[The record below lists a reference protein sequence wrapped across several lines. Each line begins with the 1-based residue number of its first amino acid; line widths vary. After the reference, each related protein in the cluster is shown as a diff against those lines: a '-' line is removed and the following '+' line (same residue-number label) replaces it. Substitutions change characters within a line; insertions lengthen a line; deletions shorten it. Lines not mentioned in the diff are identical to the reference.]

1 MASFEDLVALTQA
14 TSAGKQA
21 GLSNNQAFAQ
31 AVQARNQGNLAQ
43 YTKNATGSVGIT
55 NTGIGTLYADR
66 SEADQAAQHR
76 QKIWG
81 IINGTADRSEYDTIM
96 AQAQGIN
103 NKLKKY
109 DYQGDRE
116 EADAVSVAKQR
127 NAEMAKRTQP
137 SFSQYADRSEYDAM
151 QSNKQALEKK
161 LDEVNNS
168 LAYAVTVDE
177 NDALQAQRKDIL
189 DRLNKIKETER
200 ANRLYDREAKG
211 REYSSMRNNND
222 FALYSGIGMGMGYK
236 DNGGYSVSG
245 NKVNFANEYRDV
257 IEKEYAAPHIVHR
270 YSGTNNIWNLT
281 PDEKQTYYYIL
292 AKEGEEKA
300 DEFLDWMQ
308 DTLNYRSAEK
318 VANDIERDSG
328 ASRVAR
334 EIAAGLVSGNTSAL
348 SGIGQNLQ
356 SDARATSSDEFLQQM
371 IQQNIAKRTGT
382 ENGGYSLEG
391 IASSAANTIGNMIP
405 SMAIGTLNPA
415 AGAVTMGLSAKGN
428 TYKQVLD
435 EGYSKAQ
442 AEAVSI
448 PTGIAEAALQYAL
461 GGISSLGG
469 KVTNQA
475 VEKATSKIS
484 NGLARSLVR
493 LGISNLDEVTEEL
506 IQNKIGT
513 VLRNGILG
521 ENESLSWNDDD
532 WDTVLMTIVT
542 TTLLNA
548 PSAIGSSLSGV
559 QNVQGLNQQSTEQ
572 TSLKNDAA
580 PQNTQQSASDIP
592 GNIQTPPAVQN
603 APVASPSLFN
613 TQSNDNSYTGKK
625 SSYYSGRYSLAYG
638 AESAADIR
646 RETSKFKNVVAGIDT
661 SVKDFFHK
669 WSNGRKSH
677 LGDKLEKLYLGEI
690 TDEARAVLSNLLGY
704 EVTSTDYI
712 LSNDGVKHIL
722 DEHGDPNKE
731 IKNGNL
737 PITDSVLESLPDV
750 IANPDDISLGHKET
764 RGDRIGIVF
773 KKNLPDGTA
782 VYVQF
787 DNTGRGNIEGKTLYV
802 KPATTPGVN
811 ADASAN
817 TFTSETAGPVAQT
830 GANQTSHVVNDNTG
844 APSLNISIP
853 NSGQNVNGNLLER
866 GFSENIRT
874 DAAMEEEV
882 RAAFETDPSLYQQQS
897 NSDTFA
903 KAKEIYNKGTYE
915 ATRQLNDAIS
925 KAKAGSK
932 LPVEMIPLSRLV
944 ANDLAKQG
952 KVQEARDMLADIA
965 TELTY
970 YGQASQAA
978 RILRDSDPM
987 TQATAIERMV
997 SRLNSELTKGQ
1008 RRKNKALGRNAEGDI
1023 VVNQYL
1029 LQQYVKETDPAV
1041 KDQILSEMQQ
1051 DIADQIPATFS
1062 EKFTAMRYLNMLGN
1076 LKTQG
1081 RNIIGNTAM
1090 LGVTK
1095 SKNLVKASIE
1105 GLASA
1110 VTGGKYERTTSFY
1123 VNSELRKEANA
1134 DADLMMDVL
1143 SGQGKYSDANRV
1155 SNKDIQDIR
1164 KIFDSEFLEKYR
1176 KLTNWAMET
1185 GDRVFLKAT
1194 YSDALGGWLQAHGI
1208 NSISEATPEQL
1219 SKARAFAIKEAQE
1232 ATFRD
1237 SNAISDWVS
1246 SIGRSKSSPAAVKFV
1261 SEGIAPFRKTPANVA
1276 VRAVEYSP
1284 LGLAETIVKLFQTKS
1299 GKANATDVINSLS
1312 KNIIGSALFRAG
1324 MLAASAGFARG
1335 TEDDEELDQFQK
1347 MHGAQDYS
1355 IKLRINGEDTY
1366 ISLSQF
1372 APAAVPF
1379 FIGVEFSNALQSEG
1393 NFVDKLPKIIGAVSG
1408 PMLEMSMLGGIN
1420 DALSNLST
1428 YGNTSSGLPMLFVNS
1443 AISYLT
1449 QGLTSTFLGQL
1460 EQANEEY
1467 RQTTYTDKNSIIPTW
1482 MQYPLGKAAAKTPGI
1497 DYNQQDYI
1505 DAWGRRQ
1512 SNGNALQRFMN
1523 ATVNPTYYS
1532 AERGTSV
1539 DDELERLYSENK
1551 NVEGFPNV
1559 LPDKASRSTEYTKGK
1574 TMTPEEYQ
1582 QYSIDRGQMSLE
1594 LIQDFMSGNDYQS
1607 LTDQQRAEVISNLYS
1622 LAADRA
1628 MKKVKTSNGV
1638 EYTGDLDDEASLSDI
1653 PAYYSYS
1660 TIMREAAFGKPTTD
1674 WQSVMKMMQNFTSLP
1689 DDVKTEL
1696 KGKSDMHLKAV
1707 EYATNNGLSPE
1718 DWYSTYDVIK
1728 DAKVSTGSEAQL
1740 VSAIAINGTNKNL
1753 SDSDKLKMLQ
1763 SQLPLAKDGKIPTIV
1778 RRYDVAMNSFGI
1790 SFDDWTK
1797 FETELKDADSTSKW
1811 AIRSAAQSVGVN
1823 PDNAVEIYKTLYDDP
1838 KYTAQVNEEF
1848 LYLNPVDESGEVEP
1862 MSFTEYY
1869 NSFNEDQTPQETTTG
1884 FTPGMTP
1891 GMTENDYQ
1899 KLMRMSRG

>member
-1 MASFEDLVALTQA
+1 MPGSDFEARYSQYLANLNSGMSSEQAAS
-14 TSAGKQA
+14 
-21 GLSNNQAFAQ
+21 
-31 AVQARNQGNLAQ
+31 AVKTGQGNVSSVSGG
-43 YTKNATGSVGIT
+43 NTGT
-55 NTGIGTLYADR
+55 RTTGIGTLYADR
-66 SEADQAAQHR
+66 SEADQAAQQR
-76 QKIWG
+76 QKIWS

-96 AQAQGIN
+96 AQAQGISN
-103 NKLKKY
+103 QFKKY
-109 DYQGDRE
+109 GYQSDRE
-116 EADAVSVAKQR
+116 EADAVAVAKQR
-127 NAEMAKRTQP
+127 NAEMTKRTQP
-137 SFSQYADRSEYDAM
+137 SFSMYADRSEYDAM
-151 QSNKQALEKK
+151 QSEKQSLEKK

-189 DRLNKIKETER
+189 DRLHEIDRLSGETLKSYDARER
-200 ANRLYDREAKG
+200 AGNVVTGATDSTASSYVNLMGTAAGVGNTLNEASRVEDRMVASSDYAGWATDELTAGNIAGSISYEEMEENEQRRREEEQRLYDIADSLS
-211 REYSSMRNNND
+211 YSS
-222 FALYSGIGMGMGYK
+222 A
-236 DNGGYSVSG
+236 
-245 NKVNFANEYRDV
+245 
-257 IEKEYAAPHIVHR
+257 EKTAA
-270 YSGTNNIWNLT
+270 
-281 PDEKQTYYYIL
+281 
-292 AKEGEEKA
+292 AKEGLGTVGKFGVDLTQQFIQQGIDAGGRLLGLGMLPFFARAAGGAMGEARQAGASSSQQLLYGFTVGGIEAAIEKVSGSNKLFGKGVLDKAILGLA
-300 DEFLDWMQ
+300 DKA
-308 DTLNYRSAEK
+308 NSPAVRSA
-318 VANDIERDSG
+318 VQI
-328 ASRVAR
+328 
-334 EIAAGLVSGNTSAL
+334 L
-348 SGIGQNLQ
+348 
-356 SDARATSSDEFLQQM
+356 
-371 IQQNIAKRTGT
+371 
-382 ENGGYSLEG
+382 
-391 IASSAANTIGNMIP
+391 
-405 SMAIGTLNPA
+405 
-415 AGAVTMGLSAKGN
+415 
-428 TYKQVLD
+428 
-435 EGYSKAQ
+435 
-442 AEAVSI
+442 
-448 PTGIAEAALQYAL
+448 L
-461 GGISSLGG
+461 GGISEGG
-469 KVTNQA
+469 
-475 VEKATSKIS
+475 E
-484 NGLARSLVR
+484 
-493 LGISNLDEVTEEL
+493 EVLSDILNPFAQL
-506 IQNKIGT
+506 IYN
-513 VLRNGILG
+513 
-521 ENESLSWNDDD
+521 
-532 WDTVLMTIVT
+532 
-542 TTLLNA
+542 
-548 PSAIGSSLSGV
+548 
-559 QNVQGLNQQSTEQ
+559 
-572 TSLKNDAA
+572 NDAVA
-580 PQNTQQSASDIP
+580 ETWENRDEYKVQMLQDFLIGAAMGLVGEGVSSGANAISQNTQQSASDIP
-592 GNIQTPPAVQN
+592 GNIKTPPAVQN
-603 APVASPSLFN
+603 APVASPALFN
-613 TQSNDNSYTGKK
+613 TQSNGVVNTTQQIS
-625 SSYYSGRYSLAYG
+625 AYNN
-638 AESAADIR
+638 ANAA
-646 RETSKFKNVVAGIDT
+646 
-661 SVKDFFHK
+661 
-669 WSNGRKSH
+669 
-677 LGDKLEKLYLGEI
+677 
-690 TDEARAVLSNLLGY
+690 
-704 EVTSTDYI
+704 
-712 LSNDGVKHIL
+712 
-722 DEHGDPNKE
+722 
-731 IKNGNL
+731 
-737 PITDSVLESLPDV
+737 
-750 IANPDDISLGHKET
+750 
-764 RGDRIGIVF
+764 
-773 KKNLPDGTA
+773 
-782 VYVQF
+782 Q
-787 DNTGRGNIEGKTLYV
+787 
-802 KPATTPGVN
+802 
-811 ADASAN
+811 
-817 TFTSETAGPVAQT
+817 
-830 GANQTSHVVNDNTG
+830 NQTQYS
-844 APSLNISIP
+844 
-853 NSGQNVNGNLLER
+853 NSDQNVNGNLRER

-897 NSDTFA
+897 NSDTLA
-903 KAKEIYNKGTYE
+903 KAQEIYNKGTYE

-952 KVQEARDMLADIA
+952 KVQEARDLLADIA

-987 TQATAIERMV
+987 TQATAIERLV
-997 SRLNSELTKGQ
+997 SRLNDDLTRGQKTKNIKRGLSETG
-1008 RRKNKALGRNAEGDI
+1008 EI
-1023 VVNQYL
+1023 VLNQDL
-1029 LQQYVKETDPAV
+1029 LNEYVKETDPAV

-1090 LGVTK
+1090 LCVTK

-1155 SNKDIQDIR
+1155 SNKDIQDKR
-1164 KIFDSEFLEKYR
+1164 RIFDSKFLEGYR
-1176 KLTNWAMET
+1176 NLTNWAMET

-1219 SKARAFAIKEAQE
+1219 SKARAFAMKEAQE

-1246 SIGRSKSSPAAVKFV
+1246 SIGRSKSSPAAVKII

-1276 VRAVEYSP
+1276 IRSVEYSP
-1284 LGLAETIVKLFQTKS
+1284 LGLAETIVKLFQIKS
-1299 GKANATDVINSLS
+1299 GKANATDIINSIS
-1312 KNIIGSALFRAG
+1312 KNIIGSALFAAG
-1324 MLAASAGFARG
+1324 MLVHSAGFARG

-1347 MHGAQDYS
+1347 MQGAQDYS
-1355 IKLRINGEDTY
+1355 IKLRINGNDTY

-1482 MQYPLGKAAAKTPGI
+1482 LQYPLGKAAAKTPGI

-1512 SNGNALQRFMN
+1512 SNGNALQRFLN

-1551 NVEGFPNV
+1551 NVDGFPNV
-1559 LPDKASRSTEYTKGK
+1559 LPDKAARSTEYTKGK
-1574 TMTPEEYQ
+1574 TLTPEEYQ

-1594 LIQDFMSGNDYQS
+1594 LIQDFMSSNDYQL

-1628 MKKVKTSNGV
+1628 MKKVKTSNGI

-1689 DDVKTEL
+1689 DDVKTAL

-1728 DAKVSTGSEAQL
+1728 DAKVSTGSEAQ
-1740 VSAIAINGTNKNL
+1740 VVAAIAINGTNKNL
-1753 SDSDKLKMLQ
+1753 SDSEKLMMLQ
-1763 SQLPLAKDGKIPTIV
+1763 SQLPLAKDGSIPTIV
-1778 RRYDVAMNSFGI
+1778 RRYDVAMNSYGI

-1797 FETELKDADSTSKW
+1797 LETALKDADSTSKW
-1811 AIRSAAQSVGVN
+1811 AIRSAAQSVGIN
-1823 PDNAVEIYKTLYDDP
+1823 PDDAVKIYKTLYSDP
-1838 KYTAQVNEEF
+1838 NYTAQVNEEF

-1899 KLMRMSRG
+1899 KLMRMARG

>member
-1 MASFEDLVALTQA
+1 MPGSDFEARYSQYLANLNSGMNSEQAAS
-14 TSAGKQA
+14 
-21 GLSNNQAFAQ
+21 
-31 AVQARNQGNLAQ
+31 AVKTGQGNVSSRSGV
-43 YTKNATGSVGIT
+43 NSGT

-66 SEADQAAQHR
+66 SEADHAAQQR

-96 AQAQGIN
+96 AQAQGIGN
-103 NKLKKY
+103 QLKKY
-109 DYQGDRE
+109 GYQGDRE
-116 EADAVSVAKQR
+116 EADAVAVAKQR

-137 SFSQYADRSEYDAM
+137 SFSMYADRSEYDAM
-151 QSNKQALEKK
+151 QSEKQSLENKLEEINNAL
-161 LDEVNNS
+161 S
-168 LAYAVTVDE
+168 YAVTIDE
-177 NDALQAQRKDIL
+177 NDALQEQRKDIL
-189 DRLNKIKETER
+189 DRLHEIDRLSGETLKSYDARER
-200 ANRLYDREAKG
+200 AGNVVTGATDSTASSYVNLMGTGAGVGNTLNEASSVEDRKVSSSDYAGWATDELTAGNIAGSISYGEMKENEQRRRDEEQRLYD
-211 REYSSMRNNND
+211 
-222 FALYSGIGMGMGYK
+222 I
-236 DNGGYSVSG
+236 
-245 NKVNFANEYRDV
+245 
-257 IEKEYAAPHIVHR
+257 
-270 YSGTNNIWNLT
+270 
-281 PDEKQTYYYIL
+281 
-292 AKEGEEKA
+292 A
-300 DEFLDWMQ
+300 DSLS
-308 DTLNYRSAEK
+308 YRSAEK
-318 VANDIERDSG
+318 TAAAKEGLGTVGKFGVDLTQQFIQQGIDAGGRLLGLGMLPFFARAAGGAMGEARQAG
-328 ASRVAR
+328 ASSGQQLLYGITVGGI
-334 EIAAGLVSGNTSAL
+334 EAAIEKVSGSNKL
-348 SGIGQNLQ
+348 FG
-356 SDARATSSDEFLQQM
+356 
-371 IQQNIAKRTGT
+371 
-382 ENGGYSLEG
+382 
-391 IASSAANTIGNMIP
+391 
-405 SMAIGTLNPA
+405 
-415 AGAVTMGLSAKGN
+415 KG
-428 TYKQVLD
+428 VLD
-435 EGYSKAQ
+435 KAILGL
-442 AEAVSI
+442 ADKAKSPAVRTAVQI
-448 PTGIAEAALQYAL
+448 LL
-461 GGISSLGG
+461 GGISEGG
-469 KVTNQA
+469 EEVLSDILNPFAQLIYNNDAVAETWENRDEYKVQMLQDFLIGA
-475 VEKATSKIS
+475 AM
-484 NGLARSLVR
+484 GLV
-493 LGISNLDEVTEEL
+493 
-506 IQNKIGT
+506 
-513 VLRNGILG
+513 G
-521 ENESLSWNDDD
+521 EGASSGVN
-532 WDTVLMTIVT
+532 TIVQNT
-542 TTLLNA
+542 QQNTLN
-548 PSAIGSSLSGV
+548 P
-559 QNVQGLNQQSTEQ
+559 TEQ
-572 TSLKNDAA
+572 TSLQNDSA
-580 PQNTQQSASDIP
+580 PQNTKQSASDIP
-592 GNIQTPPAVQN
+592 GNIQAPPAEQS

-613 TQSNDNSYTGKK
+613 TQANGVVNTTQQ
-625 SSYYSGRYSLAYG
+625 SSAYNN
-638 AESAADIR
+638 ANAA
-646 RETSKFKNVVAGIDT
+646 
-661 SVKDFFHK
+661 
-669 WSNGRKSH
+669 
-677 LGDKLEKLYLGEI
+677 
-690 TDEARAVLSNLLGY
+690 
-704 EVTSTDYI
+704 
-712 LSNDGVKHIL
+712 
-722 DEHGDPNKE
+722 
-731 IKNGNL
+731 
-737 PITDSVLESLPDV
+737 
-750 IANPDDISLGHKET
+750 
-764 RGDRIGIVF
+764 
-773 KKNLPDGTA
+773 
-782 VYVQF
+782 Q
-787 DNTGRGNIEGKTLYV
+787 
-802 KPATTPGVN
+802 
-811 ADASAN
+811 
-817 TFTSETAGPVAQT
+817 
-830 GANQTSHVVNDNTG
+830 NQTQYS
-844 APSLNISIP
+844 
-853 NSGQNVNGNLLER
+853 NSGQNVNGNFRER

-897 NSDTFA
+897 NADTLA
-903 KAKEIYNKGTYE
+903 KAQEIYNKGTYE
-915 ATRQLNDAIS
+915 ASKQIRDAIAN
-925 KAKAGSK
+925 AKKGFK

-944 ANDLAKQG
+944 ANDLAQQG

-987 TQATAIERMV
+987 TQATAIERLV
-997 SRLNSELTKGQ
+997 SRLNDDLTRGQKTKNIKRGLSETG
-1008 RRKNKALGRNAEGDI
+1008 EI
-1023 VVNQYL
+1023 VLNQDL
-1029 LQQYVKETDPAV
+1029 LNEYVKETDPAV

-1110 VTGGKYERTTSFY
+1110 VSGGKYERTTSFY

-1155 SNKDIQDIR
+1155 SNKDIQDKR
-1164 KIFDSEFLEKYR
+1164 RIFDSKFLERYR
-1176 KLTNWAMET
+1176 NLTNWAMET

-1219 SKARAFAIKEAQE
+1219 SKARAFAMKEAQE

-1237 SNAISDWVS
+1237 SNSISDWVS
-1246 SIGRSKSSPAAVKFV
+1246 NFGRSKTTKAPFRVI

-1284 LGLAETIVKLFQTKS
+1284 LGLAETIVKLFQIKS
-1299 GKANATDVINSLS
+1299 GKANATDIINSIS
-1312 KNIIGSALFRAG
+1312 KNIIGSALFAAG
-1324 MLAASAGFARG
+1324 MLVHSAGFARG

-1347 MHGAQDYS
+1347 MQGAQDYS

-1366 ISLSQF
+1366 VSLSQF

-1482 MQYPLGKAAAKTPGI
+1482 LQYPLGKAAAKTPGI

-1505 DAWGRRQ
+1505 DAWGRMQ
-1512 SNGNALQRFMN
+1512 SNGNALQRFLN

-1532 AERGTSV
+1532 AERSTSV
-1539 DDELERLYSENK
+1539 DAELERLYSENK

-1559 LPDKASRSTEYTKGK
+1559 LPDKAARSTEYTKGK
-1574 TMTPEEYQ
+1574 TLSPEEYQ

-1594 LIQDFMSGNDYQS
+1594 LIQDFMSSNDYQS

-1628 MKKVKTSNGV
+1628 MKKVKTSNGI

-1660 TIMREAAFGKPTTD
+1660 TIMREASFGKPTTD

-1689 DDVKTEL
+1689 DDVKEAL
-1696 KGKSDMHLKAV
+1696 KEKSDMHLKAV

-1718 DWYSTYDVIK
+1718 DWYSTYEVIK

-1763 SQLPLAKDGKIPTIV
+1763 SQLPLAKDGSIPTIV

-1790 SFDDWTK
+1790 SFDEWTK
-1797 FETELKDADSTSKW
+1797 FETELKEAGSTGKW
-1811 AIRSAAQSVGVN
+1811 TIRSVAQSVGVN
-1823 PDNAVEIYKTLYDDP
+1823 PDNAVKIYKTLYDDP

-1862 MSFTEYY
+1862 MSFSEYY
-1869 NSFNEDQTPQETTTG
+1869 NSFNEDQAPQETTTG

-1899 KLMRMSRG
+1899 KLMRMARG

>member
-1 MASFEDLVALTQA
+1 MAGNDFEARLSQYISNLNSGMNSEQA
-14 TSAGKQA
+14 ASAVRSGGTGNANGGSTNTNKSSISS
-21 GLSNNQAFAQ
+21 LSQQ
-31 AVQARNQGNLAQ
+31 NLAF
-43 YTKNATGSVGIT
+43 TKPLS
-55 NTGIGTLYADR
+55 
-66 SEADQAAQHR
+66 S
-76 QKIWG
+76 
-81 IINGTADRSEYDTIM
+81 
-96 AQAQGIN
+96 IN
-103 NKLKKY
+103 NLKLYRENQQKTSVERA
-109 DYQGDRE
+109 GDIV
-116 EADAVSVAKQR
+116 DDKQ
-127 NAEMAKRTQP
+127 T
-137 SFSQYADRSEYDAM
+137 
-151 QSNKQALEKK
+151 LEKK
-161 LDEVNNS
+161 LDEVNNA
-168 LAYAVTVDE
+168 LAYAWTIEE

-189 DRLNKIKETER
+189 DQLHEIDRLSGETLKSYDARER
-200 ANRLYDREAKG
+200 AGNVVTGATDSTASSYVNLMGTAAGVGNTLNEASRVEDRMVASSDYAGWATDELTAGNIAGSISYEEMEENEQRRREEEQRLYD
-211 REYSSMRNNND
+211 
-222 FALYSGIGMGMGYK
+222 I
-236 DNGGYSVSG
+236 
-245 NKVNFANEYRDV
+245 
-257 IEKEYAAPHIVHR
+257 
-270 YSGTNNIWNLT
+270 
-281 PDEKQTYYYIL
+281 
-292 AKEGEEKA
+292 A
-300 DEFLDWMQ
+300 DSLS
-308 DTLNYRSAEK
+308 YRSAEK
-318 VANDIERDSG
+318 T
-328 ASRVAR
+328 
-334 EIAAGLVSGNTSAL
+334 AAAKEGLGTVGKFGVDLTQQFIQQ
-348 SGIGQNLQ
+348 GIDAGGRLLGLGMLPFF
-356 SDARATSSDEFLQQM
+356 ARAT
-371 IQQNIAKRTGT
+371 
-382 ENGGYSLEG
+382 GGAMGEARQAG
-391 IASSAANTIGNMIP
+391 ASSGQQLLYGFTVGGIEAAIEKVSGSNKLFG
-405 SMAIGTLNPA
+405 
-415 AGAVTMGLSAKGN
+415 KG
-428 TYKQVLD
+428 VLD
-435 EGYSKAQ
+435 KAILGL
-442 AEAVSI
+442 ADKAKSPAVRSAVQI
-448 PTGIAEAALQYAL
+448 LL
-461 GGISSLGG
+461 GGISEGG
-469 KVTNQA
+469 EGVLSDILNPFAKLIYDNNALAETWADRDEYKVQMLQDFLIGA
-475 VEKATSKIS
+475 AM
-484 NGLARSLVR
+484 GLV
-493 LGISNLDEVTEEL
+493 
-506 IQNKIGT
+506 
-513 VLRNGILG
+513 G
-521 ENESLSWNDDD
+521 EGVS
-532 WDTVLMTIVT
+532 
-542 TTLLNA
+542 
-548 PSAIGSSLSGV
+548 SGV
-559 QNVQGLNQQSTEQ
+559 NAIAQNTQQNTINPTEKTSLQNVAS
-572 TSLKNDAA
+572 

-592 GNIQTPPAVQN
+592 GNIQTPPAEQN
-603 APVASPSLFN
+603 AHVVSPALFN
-613 TQSNDNSYTGKK
+613 TQSNAAAEVQKNTAQEAAETTAVDDNPNTHTPEQMASIEEYKNSVDTSMVNYIERVRNGEKL
-625 SSYYSGRYSLAYG
+625 SPYNVAPVTNRA
-638 AESAADIR
+638 AADILR
-646 RETSKFKNVVAGIDT
+646 LTGKMTYGNTVVLDKNGVDHIDKRHGGEKGSADATMKNAEDIARIGYVLNNYDDAYLSKERAKG
-661 SVKDFFHK
+661 
-669 WSNGRKSH
+669 
-677 LGDKLEKLYLGEI
+677 YLGSDGKTAPKVVFVKKIDGTYIAVEAVCDTKSKKNYI
-690 TDEARAVLSNLLGY
+690 VSAFISSTGTDRLKIAEPQQTSNTLENQSP
-704 EVTSTDYI
+704 EVYVRNANAENSATST
-712 LSNDGVKHIL
+712 
-722 DEHGDPNKE
+722 
-731 IKNGNL
+731 
-737 PITDSVLESLPDV
+737 
-750 IANPDDISLGHKET
+750 
-764 RGDRIGIVF
+764 
-773 KKNLPDGTA
+773 
-782 VYVQF
+782 
-787 DNTGRGNIEGKTLYV
+787 
-802 KPATTPGVN
+802 
-811 ADASAN
+811 
-817 TFTSETAGPVAQT
+817 
-830 GANQTSHVVNDNTG
+830 
-844 APSLNISIP
+844 IP
-853 NSGQNVNGNLLER
+853 NSGQNVNGNFRER

-897 NSDTFA
+897 NSDTLA
-903 KAKEIYNKGTYE
+903 KAQEIYSKGTYE
-915 ATRQLNDAIS
+915 ASKQIRDAIAN
-925 KAKAGSK
+925 AKKGFK

-944 ANDLAKQG
+944 ANDLAQQG

-987 TQATAIERMV
+987 TQATAIERLV
-997 SRLNSELTKGQ
+997 SRLNDDLTRGQKTKNINRGLSETG
-1008 RRKNKALGRNAEGDI
+1008 EI
-1023 VVNQYL
+1023 VLNQNL
-1029 LQQYVKETDPAV
+1029 LNEYVKETDPAV

-1051 DIADQIPATFS
+1051 DIADQIPATFV

-1134 DADLMMDVL
+1134 DADLMMDEL

-1155 SNKDIQDIR
+1155 SNKDIQDKR
-1164 KIFDSEFLEKYR
+1164 RIFDLEFLEKYR

-1219 SKARAFAIKEAQE
+1219 SKARAFAMKEAQE

-1246 SIGRSKSSPAAVKFV
+1246 NFGRSKTTKAPFRVI

-1284 LGLAETIVKLFQTKS
+1284 LGVAETIVKGIQTKS

-1312 KNIIGSALFRAG
+1312 KNIIGSALFAAG
-1324 MLAASAGFARG
+1324 MLVYSAGFARG

-1347 MHGAQDYS
+1347 MQGAQDYS

-1366 ISLSQF
+1366 VSLSQF

-1443 AISYLT
+1443 TISYLT
-1449 QGLTSTFLGQL
+1449 QVLTSTFLGQL

-1482 MQYPLGKAAAKTPGI
+1482 LQYPLGKAAAKTPGI

-1512 SNGNALQRFMN
+1512 SNGNALQRFLN

-1539 DDELERLYSENK
+1539 DAELERLYSENK

-1559 LPDKASRSTEYTKGK
+1559 LPDKAARSTEYTKGN
-1574 TMTPEEYQ
+1574 TLTPEEYQ

-1594 LIQDFMSGNDYQS
+1594 LIQDFMSGNDYQL
-1607 LTDQQRAEVISNLYS
+1607 LTDQQRAEVINNLYS

-1689 DDVKTEL
+1689 DDVKTAL

-1718 DWYSTYDVIK
+1718 DWYKTYDVIK
-1728 DAKVSTGSEAQL
+1728 DAKVSTGSEAQ
-1740 VSAIAINGTNKNL
+1740 VVAAIAINGTNKNL
-1753 SDSDKLKMLQ
+1753 SDSDKLMMLQ
-1763 SQLPLAKDGKIPTIV
+1763 SQLPLANDGSIPTIV
-1778 RRYDVAMNSFGI
+1778 RRYDVAMNSFDI

-1797 FETELKDADSTSKW
+1797 FETSLKEAGSTGEW
-1811 AIRSAAQSVGVN
+1811 TIRSVAQSVGIN
-1823 PDNAVEIYKTLYDDP
+1823 PDDAVKIYKTLYDDP

-1869 NSFNEDQTPQETTTG
+1869 NSFNEDQTQQSQLDVQKEVPSYIKELTNLQLTNS
-1884 FTPGMTP
+1884 TPVMQIL
-1891 GMTENDYQ
+1891 DYNT
-1899 KLMRMSRG
+1899 LMSMVK

>member
-1 MASFEDLVALTQA
+1 MPGSDFEARYSQYLANLNSGMNSEQAAS
-14 TSAGKQA
+14 
-21 GLSNNQAFAQ
+21 
-31 AVQARNQGNLAQ
+31 AVKTGQGNVSS
-43 YTKNATGSVGIT
+43 GSGVNSGT

-66 SEADQAAQHR
+66 SEADHAAQQR
-76 QKIWG
+76 QKIWS

-96 AQAQGIN
+96 AQAQGIGN
-103 NKLKKY
+103 QLKKY

-116 EADAVSVAKQR
+116 EADAVAVAKQR

-151 QSNKQALEKK
+151 QSEKQSLEKK
-161 LDEVNNS
+161 LDEVNTS
-168 LAYAVTVDE
+168 LSYAATVDE
-177 NDALQAQRKDIL
+177 NDALQDQRKDIL
-189 DRLNKIKETER
+189 DRLHEIDRLSGETLKSYDSQER
-200 ANRLYDREAKG
+200 AGNVVTGATDSTASSYVNLMGTGAGVGNTLNEASRVEDRKVASSDYAGWATDELTAGNMAGSISYGKMKENEQRRRDEEQRLYD
-211 REYSSMRNNND
+211 
-222 FALYSGIGMGMGYK
+222 I
-236 DNGGYSVSG
+236 
-245 NKVNFANEYRDV
+245 
-257 IEKEYAAPHIVHR
+257 
-270 YSGTNNIWNLT
+270 
-281 PDEKQTYYYIL
+281 
-292 AKEGEEKA
+292 A
-300 DEFLDWMQ
+300 DSLS
-308 DTLNYRSAEK
+308 YRSAEK
-318 VANDIERDSG
+318 TVAAKEGLGTVGKFGVDLTQQFIQQGIDAGGRLLGLGMLPFFSRAAGGAMGEARQAG
-328 ASRVAR
+328 ASSGQQLLYGFTVGGIETAI
-334 EIAAGLVSGNTSAL
+334 EKVSGSNKL
-348 SGIGQNLQ
+348 FG
-356 SDARATSSDEFLQQM
+356 
-371 IQQNIAKRTGT
+371 
-382 ENGGYSLEG
+382 
-391 IASSAANTIGNMIP
+391 
-405 SMAIGTLNPA
+405 
-415 AGAVTMGLSAKGN
+415 KG
-428 TYKQVLD
+428 VLD
-435 EGYSKAQ
+435 KAILGL
-442 AEAVSI
+442 ADKAKSPAVRSAVQI
-448 PTGIAEAALQYAL
+448 LL
-461 GGISSLGG
+461 GGISEGG
-469 KVTNQA
+469 EEVLSDILNPFAQLIYNNDSVAETWENRDEYKVQMLQDFLIGA
-475 VEKATSKIS
+475 AM
-484 NGLARSLVR
+484 GLV
-493 LGISNLDEVTEEL
+493 
-506 IQNKIGT
+506 
-513 VLRNGILG
+513 G
-521 ENESLSWNDDD
+521 EGAS
-532 WDTVLMTIVT
+532 
-542 TTLLNA
+542 
-548 PSAIGSSLSGV
+548 SGV
-559 QNVQGLNQQSTEQ
+559 DAIAQNTQQNTINPTEQ
-572 TSLKNDAA
+572 TSLQNDAA
-580 PQNTQQSASDIP
+580 PQNTQHSASNIP

-603 APVASPSLFN
+603 APTASPALFN
-613 TQSNDNSYTGKK
+613 TQANSVVNTTQQ
-625 SSYYSGRYSLAYG
+625 SPAYNN
-638 AESAADIR
+638 ENAA
-646 RETSKFKNVVAGIDT
+646 
-661 SVKDFFHK
+661 
-669 WSNGRKSH
+669 
-677 LGDKLEKLYLGEI
+677 
-690 TDEARAVLSNLLGY
+690 
-704 EVTSTDYI
+704 
-712 LSNDGVKHIL
+712 
-722 DEHGDPNKE
+722 
-731 IKNGNL
+731 
-737 PITDSVLESLPDV
+737 
-750 IANPDDISLGHKET
+750 
-764 RGDRIGIVF
+764 
-773 KKNLPDGTA
+773 
-782 VYVQF
+782 Q
-787 DNTGRGNIEGKTLYV
+787 
-802 KPATTPGVN
+802 
-811 ADASAN
+811 
-817 TFTSETAGPVAQT
+817 
-830 GANQTSHVVNDNTG
+830 NQTQYS
-844 APSLNISIP
+844 
-853 NSGQNVNGNLLER
+853 NSGQNVNGNLRER

-897 NSDTFA
+897 NADTLA
-903 KAKEIYNKGTYE
+903 KAQEIYNKGTYE
-915 ATRQLNDAIS
+915 AARQLNDAIS

-987 TQATAIERMV
+987 TQATAIERLV
-997 SRLNSELTKGQ
+997 SRLNDDLTKGQ
-1008 RRKNKALGRNAEGDI
+1008 KTKNIKRGLSETGEI
-1023 VVNQYL
+1023 VLNQDL
-1029 LQQYVKETDPAV
+1029 LNEYVKETDPAV
-1041 KDQILSEMQQ
+1041 KNQILSEMQQ

-1155 SNKDIQDIR
+1155 SNKDIQDKR
-1164 KIFDSEFLEKYR
+1164 RIFDSKFLEGYR
-1176 KLTNWAMET
+1176 NLTNWAMET

-1219 SKARAFAIKEAQE
+1219 SKARAFAMKEAQE

-1246 SIGRSKSSPAAVKFV
+1246 SIGRSKNSPSAVKFI

-1284 LGLAETIVKLFQTKS
+1284 LGIAETIVKGIQTKS

-1312 KNIIGSALFRAG
+1312 KNIIGSALFAAG
-1324 MLAASAGFARG
+1324 MLAYSAGFARG

-1347 MHGAQDYS
+1347 MQGAQDYS

-1366 ISLSQF
+1366 VSLSQF

-1482 MQYPLGKAAAKTPGI
+1482 LQYPLGKAAAKTPGI

-1512 SNGNALQRFMN
+1512 SNGNALQRFLN

-1539 DDELERLYSENK
+1539 DAELERLYSENK

-1559 LPDKASRSTEYTKGK
+1559 LPDKAARSTEYTKGK
-1574 TMTPEEYQ
+1574 TLTPEEYQ

-1660 TIMREAAFGKPTTD
+1660 AIMRDAADKKPTTD
-1674 WQSVMKMMQNFTSLP
+1674 WQSVMKMMQSFTSLP

-1753 SDSDKLKMLQ
+1753 SDSDKLMMLQ

-1823 PDNAVEIYKTLYDDP
+1823 PDNAVKIYKTLYDDP

-1862 MSFTEYY
+1862 MSFSEYY
-1869 NSFNEDQTPQETTTG
+1869 NSFNEEQAPKHGTNSV

-1899 KLMRMSRG
+1899 KLMRMARG

>member
-1 MASFEDLVALTQA
+1 MPGSDFEARYSQYLANLNSGMNSEQAAS
-14 TSAGKQA
+14 
-21 GLSNNQAFAQ
+21 
-31 AVQARNQGNLAQ
+31 AVKTGQGNVSS
-43 YTKNATGSVGIT
+43 GSGVNSGT

-66 SEADQAAQHR
+66 SEADHAAQQR
-76 QKIWG
+76 QKIWS

-96 AQAQGIN
+96 AQAQGIGN
-103 NKLKKY
+103 QLKKY

-116 EADAVSVAKQR
+116 EADAVAVAKQR
-127 NAEMAKRTQP
+127 NAEMAKRTHP

-189 DRLNKIKETER
+189 DRLHEIDRLSGETLKSYDARER
-200 ANRLYDREAKG
+200 AGNVVTGATDSTASSYVNLLGTGAGVGNTLNEASRVEDRKVASSDYAGWATDELTAGNMAGSISYGKMKENEQRRRDEEQRLYD
-211 REYSSMRNNND
+211 
-222 FALYSGIGMGMGYK
+222 I
-236 DNGGYSVSG
+236 
-245 NKVNFANEYRDV
+245 
-257 IEKEYAAPHIVHR
+257 
-270 YSGTNNIWNLT
+270 
-281 PDEKQTYYYIL
+281 
-292 AKEGEEKA
+292 A
-300 DEFLDWMQ
+300 DSLS
-308 DTLNYRSAEK
+308 YRSAEK
-318 VANDIERDSG
+318 TAAAKEGLGTVGKFGVDLTQQFIQQGIDAGGRLLGLGMLPFFARAAGGAMGEARQSG
-328 ASRVAR
+328 ASSGQQFLYGLTVGGI
-334 EIAAGLVSGNTSAL
+334 EAAIEKVSGSNKMF
-348 SGIGQNLQ
+348 G
-356 SDARATSSDEFLQQM
+356 
-371 IQQNIAKRTGT
+371 
-382 ENGGYSLEG
+382 
-391 IASSAANTIGNMIP
+391 
-405 SMAIGTLNPA
+405 
-415 AGAVTMGLSAKGN
+415 KG
-428 TYKQVLD
+428 VLD
-435 EGYSKAQ
+435 KAILGL
-442 AEAVSI
+442 ADKAKSPAVRSAVQI
-448 PTGIAEAALQYAL
+448 LL
-461 GGISSLGG
+461 GGISEGG
-469 KVTNQA
+469 EEVLSDILNPFAKLIYDNNALAETWADRDEYKVQMLQDFLIGA
-475 VEKATSKIS
+475 AM
-484 NGLARSLVR
+484 GLV
-493 LGISNLDEVTEEL
+493 
-506 IQNKIGT
+506 
-513 VLRNGILG
+513 G
-521 ENESLSWNDDD
+521 EGAS
-532 WDTVLMTIVT
+532 
-542 TTLLNA
+542 
-548 PSAIGSSLSGV
+548 SGV
-559 QNVQGLNQQSTEQ
+559 NAIAKNTQQNTINPTEQQSQ
-572 TSLKNDAA
+572 NDSA
-580 PQNTQQSASDIP
+580 PQNTQHSASDIH

-603 APVASPSLFN
+603 APVAPPALFN
-613 TQSNDNSYTGKK
+613 TQANSAVNTTQQ
-625 SSYYSGRYSLAYG
+625 SSAYNN
-638 AESAADIR
+638 ANAA
-646 RETSKFKNVVAGIDT
+646 
-661 SVKDFFHK
+661 
-669 WSNGRKSH
+669 
-677 LGDKLEKLYLGEI
+677 
-690 TDEARAVLSNLLGY
+690 
-704 EVTSTDYI
+704 
-712 LSNDGVKHIL
+712 
-722 DEHGDPNKE
+722 
-731 IKNGNL
+731 
-737 PITDSVLESLPDV
+737 
-750 IANPDDISLGHKET
+750 
-764 RGDRIGIVF
+764 
-773 KKNLPDGTA
+773 
-782 VYVQF
+782 Q
-787 DNTGRGNIEGKTLYV
+787 
-802 KPATTPGVN
+802 
-811 ADASAN
+811 
-817 TFTSETAGPVAQT
+817 
-830 GANQTSHVVNDNTG
+830 NQTQYS
-844 APSLNISIP
+844 
-853 NSGQNVNGNLLER
+853 NSGQNVNGNLRER

-882 RAAFETDPSLYQQQS
+882 RSAFETDPSLYQQQS
-897 NSDTFA
+897 NSDTLA
-903 KAKEIYNKGTYE
+903 KAQEIYNKGTYE
-915 ATRQLNDAIS
+915 ASKQIRDAIAN
-925 KAKAGSK
+925 AKKGFK

-987 TQATAIERMV
+987 TQATAIERLV
-997 SRLNSELTKGQ
+997 SRLNDDLTKGQ
-1008 RRKNKALGRNAEGDI
+1008 KTKNIKRGLSETGEI
-1023 VVNQYL
+1023 VLNQDL
-1029 LQQYVKETDPAV
+1029 LNEYVKETDPAV
-1041 KDQILSEMQQ
+1041 KNQILSEMQQ

-1105 GLASA
+1105 SLASA

-1143 SGQGKYSDANRV
+1143 SGQGKYSDANMV

-1164 KIFDSEFLEKYR
+1164 KIFDLEFLEKYR

-1219 SKARAFAIKEAQE
+1219 SKARAFAMKEAQE

-1246 SIGRSKSSPAAVKFV
+1246 NFGRSKTTKAPFRVI

-1284 LGLAETIVKLFQTKS
+1284 LGIAETIVKGIQTKS

-1312 KNIIGSALFRAG
+1312 KNIIGSALFAAG
-1324 MLAASAGFARG
+1324 MLAYSAGFARG

-1347 MHGAQDYS
+1347 MQGAQDYS

-1366 ISLSQF
+1366 VSLSQF

-1482 MQYPLGKAAAKTPGI
+1482 LQYPLGKAAAKTPWI

-1512 SNGNALQRFMN
+1512 SNGNALQRFLN

-1539 DDELERLYSENK
+1539 DAELERLYSENK

-1559 LPDKASRSTEYTKGK
+1559 LPDKAARSTEYTNGK
-1574 TMTPEEYQ
+1574 TLNPEEYQ

-1653 PAYYSYS
+1653 PAYYSYLKVLGS
-1660 TIMREAAFGKPTTD
+1660 AANRKPDVDYKTVDELLSRYNT
-1674 WQSVMKMMQNFTSLP
+1674 LP
-1689 DDVKTEL
+1689 DDVKNELGSNGVLHVNNLLYASSNKVDSEKWYNDRDAIKEAEKEAGSSDVTKALAVWNNTPGSTEEKMRAIESQL
-1696 KGKSDMHLKAV
+1696 IPEDGGKINATVRRINAYNGFCKENRISPSVEDWCEIMAAFKDYTTSSSISSENAKAAWKEKLGLRYDQNFGGLSISNARDIFNKYYKDESYSKQIDE
-1707 EYATNNGLSPE
+1707 EYAANHPKEEKINHDIYG
-1718 DWYSTYDVIK
+1718 WF
-1728 DAKVSTGSEAQL
+1728 TG
-1740 VSAIAINGTNKNL
+1740 N
-1753 SDSDKLKMLQ
+1753 
-1763 SQLPLAKDGKIPTIV
+1763 
-1778 RRYDVAMNSFGI
+1778 
-1790 SFDDWTK
+1790 
-1797 FETELKDADSTSKW
+1797 ETEQET
-1811 AIRSAAQSVGVN
+1811 Q
-1823 PDNAVEIYKTLYDDP
+1823 
-1838 KYTAQVNEEF
+1838 
-1848 LYLNPVDESGEVEP
+1848 
-1862 MSFTEYY
+1862 
-1869 NSFNEDQTPQETTTG
+1869 QETTTG

-1899 KLMRMSRG
+1899 KLMRMAQG

>member
-1 MASFEDLVALTQA
+1 MPGSDFESRYSQYLANLNSGMSSEQAAS
-14 TSAGKQA
+14 
-21 GLSNNQAFAQ
+21 
-31 AVQARNQGNLAQ
+31 AVKTGQGNVSSVSGG
-43 YTKNATGSVGIT
+43 NTGT
-55 NTGIGTLYADR
+55 RTTGIGTLYADR
-66 SEADQAAQHR
+66 SEADHAAQQR
-76 QKIWG
+76 KKIWG

-96 AQAQGIN
+96 AQAQGIRN
-103 NKLKKY
+103 QFKKY
-109 DYQGDRE
+109 GYQGDRE
-116 EADAVSVAKQR
+116 EADAVAVSKQR

-137 SFSQYADRSEYDAM
+137 YFSMYADRSEYDAM
-151 QSNKQALEKK
+151 QSEKQSLEKK
-161 LDEVNNS
+161 LDEVNTS
-168 LAYAVTVDE
+168 LSYAVTVDE

-189 DRLNKIKETER
+189 DRLHEIDRLSGETLKSYDARER
-200 ANRLYDREAKG
+200 AGNVVTGATDSTASSYVNLMGTGAGVGNTLNEASSVEDRKVSSSDYAGWATDELTAGNIAGSISYGEMKENEQRRRDEEQRLYD
-211 REYSSMRNNND
+211 
-222 FALYSGIGMGMGYK
+222 I
-236 DNGGYSVSG
+236 
-245 NKVNFANEYRDV
+245 
-257 IEKEYAAPHIVHR
+257 
-270 YSGTNNIWNLT
+270 
-281 PDEKQTYYYIL
+281 
-292 AKEGEEKA
+292 A
-300 DEFLDWMQ
+300 DSLS
-308 DTLNYRSAEK
+308 YRSAEK
-318 VANDIERDSG
+318 TAAAKEGLGTVGKFGVDLTQQFIQQGIDAGGRLLGLGMLPFFARAAGGAMGEARQAG
-328 ASRVAR
+328 ASSGQQLLYGITVGGI
-334 EIAAGLVSGNTSAL
+334 EAAIEKVSGSNKL
-348 SGIGQNLQ
+348 FG
-356 SDARATSSDEFLQQM
+356 
-371 IQQNIAKRTGT
+371 
-382 ENGGYSLEG
+382 
-391 IASSAANTIGNMIP
+391 
-405 SMAIGTLNPA
+405 
-415 AGAVTMGLSAKGN
+415 KG
-428 TYKQVLD
+428 VLD
-435 EGYSKAQ
+435 KAILGL
-442 AEAVSI
+442 ADKAKSPAVRSAVQI
-448 PTGIAEAALQYAL
+448 LL
-461 GGISSLGG
+461 GGISEGG
-469 KVTNQA
+469 EEVLSDILNPFAQLIYNNDAVAETWENRDEYKVQMLQDFLIGA
-475 VEKATSKIS
+475 AM
-484 NGLARSLVR
+484 GLV
-493 LGISNLDEVTEEL
+493 
-506 IQNKIGT
+506 
-513 VLRNGILG
+513 G
-521 ENESLSWNDDD
+521 EGAS
-532 WDTVLMTIVT
+532 
-542 TTLLNA
+542 
-548 PSAIGSSLSGV
+548 SGV
-559 QNVQGLNQQSTEQ
+559 NAIAQNTKQNTINPTEQ
-572 TSLKNDAA
+572 TSLQNDAA

-603 APVASPSLFN
+603 APVASPTLFN
-613 TQSNDNSYTGKK
+613 TQANGIVNTTQQG
-625 SSYYSGRYSLAYG
+625 SSYNNAN
-638 AESAADIR
+638 AA
-646 RETSKFKNVVAGIDT
+646 
-661 SVKDFFHK
+661 
-669 WSNGRKSH
+669 
-677 LGDKLEKLYLGEI
+677 
-690 TDEARAVLSNLLGY
+690 
-704 EVTSTDYI
+704 
-712 LSNDGVKHIL
+712 
-722 DEHGDPNKE
+722 
-731 IKNGNL
+731 
-737 PITDSVLESLPDV
+737 
-750 IANPDDISLGHKET
+750 
-764 RGDRIGIVF
+764 
-773 KKNLPDGTA
+773 
-782 VYVQF
+782 Q
-787 DNTGRGNIEGKTLYV
+787 
-802 KPATTPGVN
+802 
-811 ADASAN
+811 
-817 TFTSETAGPVAQT
+817 
-830 GANQTSHVVNDNTG
+830 NQTQYS
-844 APSLNISIP
+844 
-853 NSGQNVNGNLLER
+853 NSDQNVNGNLRER

-874 DAAMEEEV
+874 DAAMEDEV

-897 NSDTFA
+897 NSDTLA
-903 KAKEIYNKGTYE
+903 KAQEIYNKGTYE

-925 KAKAGSK
+925 KAQTGSK

-952 KVQEARDMLADIA
+952 KVQEARDLLADIA

-987 TQATAIERMV
+987 TQATAIERLV
-997 SRLNSELTKGQ
+997 SRLNDDLTKGQ
-1008 RRKNKALGRNAEGDI
+1008 KTKNIKRGLSETGEI
-1023 VVNQYL
+1023 VLNQDL
-1029 LQQYVKETDPAV
+1029 LNEYVKENNPAV

-1051 DIADQIPATFS
+1051 TIADQIPATFS

-1155 SNKDIQDIR
+1155 SNKDIQDKR
-1164 KIFDSEFLEKYR
+1164 RVFDSEFLEKYR

-1246 SIGRSKSSPAAVKFV
+1246 SIGRSKSSPAAVKII

-1284 LGLAETIVKLFQTKS
+1284 LGLVETIVKLFQTIS
-1299 GKANATDVINSLS
+1299 GKSNATDVINSLS
-1312 KNIIGSALFRAG
+1312 KNIIGSALLRAG
-1324 MLAASAGFARG
+1324 MLAAAAGFARG

-1347 MHGAQDYS
+1347 MQGAQDYS

-1393 NFVDKLPKIIGAVSG
+1393 NFVDKLPKILGAVSG

-1443 AISYLT
+1443 TISYLT

-1482 MQYPLGKAAAKTPGI
+1482 LQYPLGKAAAKTPGI

-1512 SNGNALQRFMN
+1512 SNGNALQRFLN

-1539 DDELERLYSENK
+1539 DAELERLYSENK

-1559 LPDKASRSTEYTKGK
+1559 LPDKAARSTEYTKGK
-1574 TMTPEEYQ
+1574 TLTPEEYQ
-1582 QYSIDRGQMSLE
+1582 HYSIDRGQMSLE
-1594 LIQDFMSGNDYQS
+1594 LIQDFMSSNDYQL
-1607 LTDQQRAEVISNLYS
+1607 LTDQQRAEVINNLYS

-1660 TIMREAAFGKPTTD
+1660 TIMRDAADKKPTTD

-1689 DDVKTEL
+1689 DDVKTAL

-1728 DAKVSTGSEAQL
+1728 DAKVYTGSEAQL
-1740 VSAIAINGTNKNL
+1740 VSAIAINGTNTNL
-1753 SDSDKLKMLQ
+1753 SDSEKLMMLQ

-1778 RRYDVAMNSFGI
+1778 RRYDVAMNRYGI
-1790 SFDDWTK
+1790 SFDDWTE
-1797 FETELKDADSTSKW
+1797 FESALKDRGSTSKPDIVYAAKSSGINQYD
-1811 AIRSAAQSVGVN
+1811 AI
-1823 PDNAVEIYKTLYDDP
+1823 DIYKYLYDDP

-1869 NSFNEDQTPQETTTG
+1869 NSFNEDQTPPETTTG

-1899 KLMRMSRG
+1899 KLMRMARG